1 MAFRLADSSFGLKI
15 SPESEREFK
24 RATGDIEVAGRA
36 GTLIHLGGWH
46 DTSITL
52 PLAIKGG
59 LAAYH
64 KVALAL
70 GWAATIYLS
79 NQPGAFHKVEHASI
93 GPLRTDMSS

>member
-1 MAFRLADSSFGLKI
+1 MADSSFGLKI
-15 SPESEREFK
+15 ILEGERVFK
-24 RATGDIEVAGRA
+24 RATDDIEVAGRA
-36 GTLIHLGGWH
+36 GTLIRLGGWH

-70 GWAATIYLS
+70 G
-79 NQPGAFHKVEHASI
+79 
-93 GPLRTDMSS
+93 